1 MEILVVICYNKK
13 RSIYLKKKI
22 KKFSCCVFG
31 TRVLYYYYMYNKF
44 KEGLIGNNAYLNW
57 KAYIK
62 KVASVC
68 TYRRVDNTMDDK
80 ANLKDMDKHRQLESV
95 LYVRLG
101 MSILKQANG

>member
-1 MEILVVICYNKK
+1 MLTLSLHYN
-13 RSIYLKKKI
+13 
-22 KKFSCCVFG
+22 FFACCVIF
-31 TRVLYYYYMYNKF
+31 YYMYNKF
-44 KEGLIGNNAYLNW
+44 REGLIGNNAYLNW
-57 KAYIK
+57 KTYIK

-101 MSILKQANG
+101 MSILKQANS